1 MDWPKIEDA
10 LHAWLKGATGV
21 TCIWAE
27 QSGPQPKPP
36 YCTLRIDGPRR
47 LGGADELRQEADGH
61 DVRQLAA
68 GQRELTVQCQAFTA
82 GMNGQATARELL
94 TKAQAR
100 LSLPAVQEQLADV
113 GLSVIDEGNVQN
125 VSTVLE
131 TKWQG
136 RAALDVRIGCADSA
150 EDRVGSIESVEF
162 AGP

>member
-1 MDWPKIEDA
+1 RVVNWSEIEDA
-10 LHAWLKGATGV
+10 LHAWLKAATGV

-47 LGGADELRQEADGH
+47 LGGADEIRQAADCRG
-61 DVRQLAA
+61 VRQSA
-68 GQRELTVQCQAFTA
+68 GGPRQLTPQCQAYTA
-82 GMNGQATARELL
+82 GTNGRATARELL
-94 TKAQAR
+94 TKAQLQLALPSVRDR
-100 LSLPAVQEQLADV
+100 LSEV

-136 RAALDVRIGCADSA
+136 RAALDVRLGCADTTA
-150 EDRVGSIESVEF
+150 EQVESIE
-162 AGP
+162 

>member
-1 MDWPKIEDA
+1 MDLPQIEDV
-10 LHAWLKGATGV
+10 LHAWLKAATGV

-47 LGGADELRQEADGH
+47 LGGADELRQDGDGD
-61 DVRQLAA
+61 DVRQLAV
-68 GQRELTVQCQAFTA
+68 GQRELTVECQAFTSRTT
-82 GMNGQATARELL
+82 GSATARELL
-94 TKAQAR
+94 TKAQVQ
-100 LSLPAVQEQLADV
+100 LSLPSVHERFSEV
-113 GLSVIDEGNVQN
+113 GLSVIDEGDVQN

-150 EDRVGSIESVEF
+150 EERVGSIESVELV
-162 AGP
+162 GP